1 MVVVE
6 RKVFRY
12 LSIET
17 IVVISCSNLIA
28 TTYYSFVIYIANRLI
43 SEEKGAKIMD
53 LIFLHL
59 KRIVISAYHDRVSV
73 FVLLIGVFIVPTLTL
88 IFVNW
93 ESNRFIQVS
102 AGNNPHFQIRRVQ
115 TAVINMITPEFML
128 SIPDVNVSINE
139 GEGNIYFN
147 FTGMITE
154 ENVPLYF
161 NKVTYAMVGLITD
174 FYYTRHGLTPPISPN
189 FLIVDVLT
197 AQEISERTSL
207 EINELYNLD
216 DFGILI
222 RFLENNGGGRMI
234 NGMREHFFAEEYA
247 QRLSLAGIRLVSVI
261 FVISLL
267 IVYIRNIIITRQ
279 KTIRQPR
286 DAKSMS

>member
-1 MVVVE
+1 ME
-6 RKVFRY
+6 
-12 LSIET
+12 
-17 IVVISCSNLIA
+17 
-28 TTYYSFVIYIANRLI
+28 
-43 SEEKGAKIMD
+43 

-93 ESNRFIQVS
+93 ESNRFIQFS

-128 SIPDVNVSINE
+128 SIPDVNVSIN
-139 GEGNIYFN
+139 
-147 FTGMITE
+147 
-154 ENVPLYF
+154 
-161 NKVTYAMVGLITD
+161 
-174 FYYTRHGLTPPISPN
+174 TPPISPN
-189 FLIVDVLT
+189 FLIPNAVT

-222 RFLENNGGGRMI
+222 RFLENNLSDFCDFIVGSIHTKYYNYSPENYKTTTRRQGYELGG
-234 NGMREHFFAEEYA
+234 
-247 QRLSLAGIRLVSVI
+247 
-261 FVISLL
+261 
-267 IVYIRNIIITRQ
+267 IIMLTFDYERQ
-279 KTIRQPR
+279 
-286 DAKSMS
+286 A